1 MVSFIWPQALVLL
14 VLIPAGVGLYLAL
27 DARRRRRTG
36 SSSGLGF
43 AGRGARRPGQLRT
56 LVPAGLILAGLVVM
70 TLALARPQGVI
81 ALPREEGTIILA
93 YDVSGSMAAD
103 DLKPTRMDAAKAA
116 TKAFVERQP
125 AGVVIGVVA
134 FSDGGLSVQAPTS
147 DQNAVLS
154 AIDRLTPQKGTS
166 VGQGI
171 LTSLKA
177 IQIAQSGP
185 QIDYYSNRTPD
196 ATPAPT
202 PVPAGTHTSAA
213 IVLLTDGEN
222 NESPDPIAVAH
233 IAADQGVRIYT
244 VGIGSEAG
252 TTLDLNGFRVHTQ
265 LDAATLQQISAV
277 TEGTYYS
284 ADNTQDLNA
293 IYGSLDTQ
301 LVTKPERIEITAV
314 LAGFAVLLLAA
325 GALGSLAWLGRLP

>member
-1 MVSFIWPQALVLL
+1 MSFIWPQALVLL
-14 VLIPAGVGLYLAL
+14 LLIPVGVGLSLTL
-27 DARRRRRTG
+27 EERRRRRTTG
-36 SSSGLGF
+36 SGGLGF
-43 AGRGARRPGQLRT
+43 AGRTARRPGRVRT
-56 LVPAGLILAGLVVM
+56 VVPAGLILIGLVVM

-81 ALPREEGTIILA
+81 ALPRDEGTIILA

-116 TKAFVERQP
+116 TRAFVERQP
-125 AGVVIGVVA
+125 AGVIIGVVA

-154 AIDRLTPQKGTS
+154 AINRLTPQKGTS

-171 LTSLKA
+171 ITALKA
-177 IQIAQSGP
+177 IQIAQAGP
-185 QIDYYSNRTPD
+185 QIDFYSNRTPD

-222 NESPDPIAVAH
+222 NEQPDPVAVAQQ
-233 IAADQGVRIYT
+233 AADQGIRIYT

-252 TTLDLNGFRVHTQ
+252 TTLDLNGFKVHTQ
-265 LDAATLQQISAV
+265 LDAATLQQISQITDGA
-277 TEGTYYS
+277 YYA
-284 ADNTQDLNA
+284 ADNAQDLHA
-293 IYGSLDTQ
+293 IYTSLDTQ
-301 LVTKPERIEITAV
+301 LVTKLERLEVTAV
-314 LAGFAVLLLAA
+314 LAGLAVLLLAA
-325 GALGSLAWLGRLP
+325 GALTSLRWLGRLP